1 MNQLLVDIG
10 NTRVK
15 WAVRKRGRL
24 GRMQALP
31 LSGDGSAAFGQ
42 VAAAAVRAKITH
54 VLAVSVAGT
63 ALERSLWRC
72 FKAAGLP
79 APQLITSQAV
89 AAGVRNGYRE
99 VWKLGADRWVAVVG
113 AWHEAGRGCA
123 VAVIDIGT
131 ATTLDVVSPQGLHR
145 GGLIIPGPAL
155 MIDSLLS
162 GTRGIA
168 RRAAGGTAKR
178 PQQLA
183 RDTAAAIQSGALQA
197 TAAFIAQSARQLRLE
212 YGESAQVYVTG
223 GGSAAL
229 RPLLPAGCQLV
240 PDLVLRGLAVLA
252 YEAP

>member
-1 MNQLLVDIG
+1 MKQLLVDIG

-15 WAVRKRGRL
+15 WAVRNRGRL

-31 LSGDGSAAFGQ
+31 LSGDGRAAFRQ
-42 VAAAAVRAKITH
+42 VAAAAVRAKITD

-63 ALERSLWRC
+63 ALERSLRRC
-72 FKAAGLP
+72 FKAVGLP
-79 APQLITSQAV
+79 VPQLASSQAV
-89 AAGVRNGYRE
+89 TAGVRNGYGE
-99 VWKLGADRWVAVVG
+99 IWKLGADRWVAAVG

-155 MIDSLLS
+155 MVDSLLR

-168 RRAAGGTAKR
+168 RRAASSTTKR

-183 RDTAAAIQSGALQA
+183 KDTATAIQSGALQA

-212 YGESAQVYVTG
+212 HGESAQVYVTG

-229 RPLLPAGCQLV
+229 RPLLPAGCQLI

-252 YEAP
+252 DEAP

>member
-1 MNQLLVDIG
+1 MNQLLIDIG

-15 WAVRKRGRL
+15 WAVRRRGRL

-31 LSGDGSAAFGQ
+31 LSGDGSVALRQ
-42 VAAAAVRAKITH
+42 VAAAAVRAKVTDI
-54 VLAVSVAGT
+54 LAVSVAGMT
-63 ALERSLWRC
+63 RERSLRRC
-72 FKAAGLP
+72 FKAAQLP
-79 APQLITSQAV
+79 VPRLITSQAV
-89 AAGVRNGYRE
+89 AAGVRNGYLE
-99 VWKLGADRWVAVVG
+99 IWKLGAYRWVAVVG

-183 RDTAAAIQSGALQA
+183 RDTATAIHSGALQA

-212 YGESAQVYVTG
+212 FGESAQVYVTG

>member
-1 MNQLLVDIG
+1 
-10 NTRVK
+10 
-15 WAVRKRGRL
+15 
-24 GRMQALP
+24 
-31 LSGDGSAAFGQ
+31 
-42 VAAAAVRAKITH
+42 
-54 VLAVSVAGT
+54 
-63 ALERSLWRC
+63 
-72 FKAAGLP
+72 
-79 APQLITSQAV
+79 
-89 AAGVRNGYRE
+89 
-99 VWKLGADRWVAVVG
+99 
-113 AWHEAGRGCA
+113 
-123 VAVIDIGT
+123 VIDIGT

-168 RRAAGGTAKR
+168 RRAASSTPKR

-183 RDTAAAIQSGALQA
+183 KDTATAIHSGALQA

-212 YGESAQVYVTG
+212 FGESAQVYVTG

-229 RPLLPAGCQLV
+229 RPLLPVGCQLI